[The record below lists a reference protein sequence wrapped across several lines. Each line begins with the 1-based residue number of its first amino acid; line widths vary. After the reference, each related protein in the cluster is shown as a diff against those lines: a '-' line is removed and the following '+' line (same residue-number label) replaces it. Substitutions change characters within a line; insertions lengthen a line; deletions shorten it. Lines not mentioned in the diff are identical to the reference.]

1 MTNTKLTHIF
11 SSTQCD
17 LTQLSEASMKTLTKL
32 VVICGDP
39 GSGKSLLAS
48 FLMEHYR
55 DLGIRA
61 LLIDDPD
68 IEEGQ
73 IQHLSDASLFSYI
86 ILTTLPDKK
95 MNAQCLENPFQTI
108 TLTE

>member
-1 MTNTKLTHIF
+1 
-11 SSTQCD
+11 
-17 LTQLSEASMKTLTKL
+17 MKALTKL
-32 VVICGDP
+32 VVICGSP

-55 DLGIRA
+55 AMGIRA

-73 IQHLSDASLFSYI
+73 LQHLSDANLFSYI

-95 MNAQCLENPFQTI
+95 MNAHCLENPFQTI